1 MFIQVI
7 EGKVADAEGVR
18 RQMDRWMA
26 ELRPGATG
34 WLGTTAG
41 VTADGWS
48 ISLARFE
55 SAAAARAN
63 STRPEQGA
71 WWAETEKCFAG
82 PVSFAESEDVEMF
95 LGGGTDDAGFVQ
107 IMKGHGID
115 RAAVAEMDRVFEPI
129 STQVRPDVLGL
140 TRVWLGPDS
149 YVEAVYFTS
158 EADARAG
165 ETAEMPAE
173 VQATM
178 EKFGELMS
186 GLEYFDLTDP
196 QLHSP

>member
-7 EGKVADAEGVR
+7 EGQVADAEGLR
-18 RQMDRWMA
+18 RQMERWMA

-41 VTADGWS
+41 ITADGRS

-55 SAAAARAN
+55 SPAAARAN
-63 STRPEQGA
+63 SARPEQGA

-82 PVSFAESEDVEMF
+82 PVSFAESEDVETF
-95 LGGGTDDAGFVQ
+95 LGGGSDDAGFVQ
-107 IMKGHGID
+107 IMKGRGVD

-129 STQVRPDVLGL
+129 STEVRPDVLGL

-158 EADARAG
+158 EAEARAG
-165 ETAEMPAE
+165 ETKEMPAD

-178 EKFGELMS
+178 EKFADLMA
-186 GLEYFDLTDP
+186 GLEYFDLPDP